1 MAGFCPPPGL
11 VSQLASKTRVPIF
24 LRNQVHH
31 HTLACLLHCAMAPF
45 PWDLTTSP
53 WHTFELGSFAFP
65 CFPGLLALLSRWFLP
80 HFRPYSRIPD
90 HVGITESELGQSLV
104 S

>member
-1 MAGFCPPPGL
+1 MP
-11 VSQLASKTRVPIF
+11 
-24 LRNQVHH
+24 
-31 HTLACLLHCAMAPF
+31 PF
-45 PWDLTTSP
+45 PWNLTMSP

-65 CFPGLLALLSRWFLP
+65 CFPDLLALLSRWFLP
-80 HFRPYSRIPD
+80 HFRPYSRLPD